1 MIVECGFIPY
11 RVDEDY
17 GTDIP
22 IEAIESG
29 LKRSRIVIAEITTNN
44 PNVWFE
50 LGFALALNKS
60 IVLLCS
66 DERRG
71 KMPFDVRHRAILKYR
86 TGSPSDFEELKR
98 QLKLSIQA
106 RCKGTTHQVVQDK
119 QPESITENE
128 WLVLK
133 RVSELQSTPYSVTGA
148 NMLRGNTPPEKF
160 RESCR
165 MLQNKGMLQ
174 LLINEST
181 NEWLFQLTGKGE
193 LALLE
198 KEG

>member
-1 MIVECGFIPY
+1 MDNSCFIIQPYDKGKFDKRYKDIIKPMIVECGFIPY

-71 KMPFDVRHRAILKYR
+71 KMPRAR
-86 TGSPSDFEELKR
+86 RG
-98 QLKLSIQA
+98 
-106 RCKGTTHQVVQDK
+106 
-119 QPESITENE
+119 
-128 WLVLK
+128 
-133 RVSELQSTPYSVTGA
+133 QS
-148 NMLRGNTPPEKF
+148 
-160 RESCR
+160 
-165 MLQNKGMLQ
+165 
-174 LLINEST
+174 
-181 NEWLFQLTGKGE
+181 
-193 LALLE
+193 
-198 KEG
+198 